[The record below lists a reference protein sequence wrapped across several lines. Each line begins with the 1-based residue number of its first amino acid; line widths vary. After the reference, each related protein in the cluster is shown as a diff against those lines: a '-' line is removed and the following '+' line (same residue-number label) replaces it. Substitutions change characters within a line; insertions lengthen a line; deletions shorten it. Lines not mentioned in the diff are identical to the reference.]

1 MVERHGIE
9 LVPKELEAEK
19 KKIGLLRSVRLI
31 GFVFLGA
38 AVLATVLLYLVV
50 SSRRSSLN
58 SLNQQI
64 SDKESR
70 IAEMA
75 ETEGKVVALTTKNT
89 LLTKIFATRS
99 YYSLL
104 FEAVQKSIPIGV
116 DVTDLVTVGGKARLS
131 GSVQSY
137 ISLDTFLRSLIDPAK
152 GGALFEEVS
161 LTSVS
166 YDASTGEAEFTAEVT
181 IEEGGLLKNENGE

>member
-1 MVERHGIE
+1 MVERRGIE

-19 KKIGLLRSVRLI
+19 KKVGLLRSVRLI

-38 AVLATVLLYLVV
+38 AILAIALLYLVV
-50 SSRRSSLN
+50 NSRSSSLD

-75 ETEGKVVALTTKNT
+75 ETEEKVITLATKNT
-89 LLTKIFATRS
+89 LLTKILATRS

-104 FEAVQKSIPIGV
+104 LEALQRSIPVGV
-116 DVTDLVTVGGKARLS
+116 DVSDLITVGEKARLS

-137 ISLDTFLRSLIDPAK
+137 LSLDSFLRSLVDPAK
-152 GGALFEEVS
+152 GGTLFEEVS

-166 YDASTGEAEFTAEVT
+166 YDATTGEAEFTAEVT
-181 IEEGGLLKNENGE
+181 LEEDGLLKSENGE